1 MKKTTTI
8 VFLIFI
14 CTLLI
19 LNIVIADSEI
29 SFSERRT
36 LKEFPELNFD
46 TLISGDF
53 MKEFEPYLLDQMVFR
68 DNFRQLKSWFELS
81 VLNKNDV
88 NDLFLEN
95 DHIFKLEYP
104 YKPEM
109 TEYFVEYIN
118 KINEMYLKDN
128 QVYISLIPDK
138 NYFLDEA
145 YLKIDY
151 IKMIDE
157 IKSSDMTYIDI
168 FQTLSLEDY
177 YTTDPHWRQEN
188 LSEVIE
194 MLSKEMN
201 FEMKYQMHDYIQNS
215 FEKFYGAYAS
225 QSGFR
230 IDAEELLYLSH
241 PDFEDLIIKN
251 YEKSEATELYDIES
265 LEGMDAYDVFLSGAS
280 PLIEIYNPNANTTK
294 ELIIFRDSFGSS
306 ITPLLVGSYEK
317 ITLVDTRYVG
327 AEYLDEFI
335 EFSDQDVLFLYST
348 LVVNNSMMLK

>member
-1 MKKTTTI
+1 MKKITTF

-14 CTLLI
+14 CSILF
-19 LNIVIADSEI
+19 LNIIIADSEI

-46 TLISGDF
+46 TIMSGEF
-53 MKEFEPYLLDQMVFR
+53 MTELEPYLLDQMVLR

-81 VLNKNDV
+81 VLSKKDV
-88 NDLFLEN
+88 NDLFVKE

-104 YKPEM
+104 YKPELAKH
-109 TEYFVEYIN
+109 FVAYIN
-118 KINEMYLKDN
+118 KINDLYLKDN

-138 NYFLDEA
+138 NYFLDDN

-151 IKMIDE
+151 DDMIAE
-157 IKSSDMTYIDI
+157 IKSSDLEYIDI
-168 FQTLSLEDY
+168 FQTLSLGDY
-177 YTTDPHWRQEN
+177 YKTDPHWRQEN

-194 MLSKEMN
+194 ILSKEMN
-201 FEMKYQMHDYIQNS
+201 FELKYQMHDYIKSS
-215 FEKFYGAYAS
+215 FNNFYGAYAS

-230 IDAEELLYLSH
+230 VDSDELVYLSH

-251 YEKSEATELYDIES
+251 YEKSDATDLYDVTS

-280 PLIEIYNPNANTTK
+280 PLIEIYNPNADTTK
-294 ELIIFRDSFGSS
+294 ELLIFRDSFGSS

-317 ITLVDTRYVG
+317 ITLVDTRYVA
-327 AEYLDEFI
+327 AEYLDQFI
-335 EFSDQDVLFLYST
+335 NFADQDVLFLYST
-348 LVVNNSMMLK
+348 LVVNNSIMLK